1 MPICPPCSTVF
12 TAAASAPPKTA
23 APDAHAP
30 ASPDPMNTEA
40 SAAVPAS
47 AGPATARPLFR
58 FSTSLPTLRNSCSSL
73 ALMTLRMPRI
83 SSSRSW
89 VQPLFPAATEPRRL
103 KLFDL
108 LGCAA
113 RRRGHQRAGSTALG
127 NFSSMPGSSG
137 SG

>member
-30 ASPDPMNTEA
+30 ASPEPMNTVA

-47 AGPATARPLFR
+47 AGPATARPLLR
-58 FSTSLPTLRNSCSSL
+58 LSTSLPTFRNSCSSL

-89 VQPLFPAATEPRRL
+89 VQPLPEATARRP
-103 KLFDL
+103 KLFEF
-108 LGCAA
+108 LGCFEG

-127 NFSSMPGSSG
+127 NFSSMAGSSG